1 MKDHAVL
8 ISRSI
13 DPKSGSWCLRVS
25 FARILLLVCKLFPI
39 KPIQRFVNSGTNHA
53 YLSDNFSASD
63 SVNAAKQGKNERK
76 SDPLNMNV
84 IVPPIIACRQ
94 TKLGSTAALLVG
106 ASVLVFCLTLPLAQQ
121 HQMIGQ
127 RANSSGDLY
136 HPTLTDISTPKTGSV
151 SNSVSDSLSSDT
163 FHALSKLDH
172 KF

>member
-1 MKDHAVL
+1 
-8 ISRSI
+8 
-13 DPKSGSWCLRVS
+13 
-25 FARILLLVCKLFPI
+25 
-39 KPIQRFVNSGTNHA
+39 
-53 YLSDNFSASD
+53 
-63 SVNAAKQGKNERK
+63 
-76 SDPLNMNV
+76 MNV

-151 SNSVSDSLSSDT
+151 SNSVSESLSSDT
-163 FHALSKLDH
+163 FHALSELDH
-172 KF
+172 KFLDDLFLYQERQRHDDATPTSVPKTELTLNTKTAKRAELVVHDGTIKRAELLRPGRN